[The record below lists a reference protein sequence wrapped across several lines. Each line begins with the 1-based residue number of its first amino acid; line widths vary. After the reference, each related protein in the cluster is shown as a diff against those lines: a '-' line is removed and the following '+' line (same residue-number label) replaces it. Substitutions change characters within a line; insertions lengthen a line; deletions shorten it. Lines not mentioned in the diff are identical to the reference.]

1 MSVRDGVGGMGTLGR
16 RQRFEDSD
24 FTVRVY
30 PGALA
35 EGTIYCPI
43 SARKT
48 TSAAETIE
56 HVIDRLRLD
65 RTKCYVLAEVK
76 EFGGEEWILT
86 PSDCPVQRMLL
97 WPRVALEHR
106 SASGGE
112 DYRFLLRLKN
122 LDGSIHYGG
131 SLQMWLQVTEE
142 RRRMV
147 ERGLLPQPESQG
159 DHADLC
165 CLPELNERSLLD
177 NLRSRFRQEKIYTYV
192 GSILIVINP
201 FKFLPIYNPKYVK
214 MYDNH
219 SLGDLEPH
227 IYAVADVAY
236 HAMLQRQTNQCI
248 VISGESGS
256 GKTQSTNF
264 LIHHLTALSQKGF
277 ASGVEQIILGA
288 GPVLEAFGNA
298 KTAHNN
304 NSSRFGKFIQVNYQE
319 SGTVRGAY
327 VEKYLLEKSRLVY
340 QEHNERNYHVFYY
353 LLAGT
358 SEEERT
364 AFHLMKPEDYHYLS
378 QMTKR
383 THRLHW
389 DSYCESEADCF
400 TVEGEDL
407 KHDFE
412 RLQLGMEMVGFLPVT
427 RKQIFSLLSAIL
439 HLGNIRYKRKTYR
452 DDSIDICN
460 PEVLPV
466 VSELL
471 EVKEEMLFEALT
483 TRKTITV
490 GEKLIV
496 PYKLSEAGTVR
507 DSMAKSLYSALFDWI
522 VFRINHALLNIK
534 DLEEPAKI
542 LSIGVLD
549 IFGFEDYE
557 NNSFEQFCINFANER
572 LQHYFNQHT
581 FKLEQEEY
589 RAEGISWRNIEY
601 IDNTGCISLISKKPT
616 ALFHLLDEEC
626 NFPQA
631 TNQTLLDKFKRQHEG
646 NSYIEFPAVMEPAFI
661 IRHYAGKVKYG
672 VKDFREKN
680 TDHMRP
686 DIVALLKSSKN
697 AFICSLIGIDPSAT
711 FRWAVLRAYF
721 RALVAFRQAGKRHTH
736 KKTGHD
742 EAAPCAVLKSV
753 DSFSFLQHPVHQR
766 SLEIL
771 QRCKEEKHTPDE
783 SENVQIDE
791 TENGVSRR
799 SPRSPLSDLQGSNTI
814 NEKSPRGS
822 PGPGWNGRVG
832 RQRRLSSSSSTA
844 DEDGVFLNSASS
856 KLLER
861 AHDIL
866 MRNKNYKAKPLL
878 PKHLLN
884 VKSLKYLSNL
894 TLHDRITKSLL
905 HLHKKKKPPSI
916 SAQFQASLNKLM
928 ETLGQSEPYFVKCI
942 RSNAEKLPL
951 RFNDNLVLRQLRYT
965 GMLETVRIRQSGYN
979 VKYSFKDFVHHFSV
993 LLPESTTTA
1002 REAIQHWLDQ
1012 LDLAPDG
1019 YQVGKTMVFLRESER
1034 QQLQAFLHGEVLRL
1048 IVMLQQRF
1056 RSRLERKQFVRMRE
1070 AAICI
1075 QRWWR
1080 LYRPTENVENQIDQN
1095 THQEAA
1101 LCLQTHWRGY
1111 RERQKFRLWKE
1122 AALVLQRA
1130 WRLWLCR
1137 RCTATLAIQTAWR
1150 CHRAREDYL
1159 RLYAAVM
1166 QLQALGRGYLAREG
1180 VKVLREQKLK
1190 EKLLQRQNGQVDFL
1204 PEDDAP
1210 ERVTVVDPRTCEDP
1224 FCEEGESTVSILS
1237 RIDGELKEEGTSE
1250 APPSVATSAVVVRE
1264 KIRAADELSQKAT
1277 RAKRESRRMR
1287 ELEQAKFS
1295 LELLKVRST
1304 CSGNSPPSEEM
1315 CSSVELVPT
1324 PPLCSPQ
1331 GTPDSQSSKGSF
1343 ELLSIEDAPKATEE
1357 VTDSDDLCSPTG
1369 SVTLPESSIEALSL
1383 NPKTEDLNG
1392 VRTSE
1397 PALSSTHPPKLQNYL
1412 PTFYVPSCESS
1423 TAASCLPP
1431 GEPVENTEI
1440 VVSTTTTIKPLKERH
1455 DSTRRPVVV
1464 LISMQKETPLS
1475 EELSELVKV
1484 HDLRQAPTSLPRA
1497 LPQADQVVLEKL
1509 VRLNE
1514 EKKVRQRNQQQQN
1527 EREMMEQIRQQKE
1540 ALERQRLFFAQFE
1553 KDMFE
1558 KQRGEALQKIQQS
1571 RHGGPAASGR
1581 TPRPNSL
1588 FIERTSGPVPHGRTQ
1603 SDSSVTSVHSP
1614 KAGRT
1619 HSSAPKAQV
1628 LPPPPATAHIERR
1641 KESKP
1646 VPEGWA
1652 PKLTLESK
1660 DGTTRVRPAS
1670 KKVQRSQDSTVGLSG
1685 KPGNIFFSPKDK
1697 VTFVKFDSNKNTKE
1711 APQAIP
1717 TEGPLYASR
1726 LPKGAKT
1733 RDVGRAGQKKK
1744 ARMSRTRSDFLTRA
1758 PILSVGGDSDE
1769 DDYDGTGPQHSPVA
1783 LFKQSS
1789 TDEGLGGSCFS
1800 DSDMPSGSEER
1811 KNLHKVLSSGDLEK
1825 KADSLRKNS
1834 QDGRVR
1840 GKMRFWGKTKHS
1852 DKKREKLMCVDSLD
1866 GEDGDTGP
1874 LLREGQENLS
1884 PRCSPD
1890 LTLERGYRDLKEN
1903 KEPSPKVKRRR
1914 SVKISNV
1921 ALEPTQCQNDAL
1933 QILTC
1938 INDYRSMNDFLMKK
1952 ISDLDTEDSKKDT
1965 MVDVVFKKALKE
1977 FRLNIFNSY
1986 STALA
1991 MDYGKSIRY
2000 KDLYA
2005 LFEQIL
2011 EKTMRQE
2018 QRVWSESPVKV
2029 WVNTFKVFLDEFR
2042 TEYKPLD
2049 STLSKQ
2055 PKPERKKRRKK
2066 DADIVEEHNGHI
2078 FKSTQ
2083 YSIPTYCEYC
2093 SSLIWMMDR
2102 ACVCKLCRYAC
2113 HRKCCQKTTSKCSK
2127 KFDPELSPK
2136 QFGVEV
2142 SRLTND
2148 ERTVPLVVE
2157 RLINYIE
2164 MHGLYTEGIYRKSGS
2179 TNKIKELKHGLDTDV
2194 ESMNLDDYN
2203 IHVIASVLKQW
2214 LRDLPSP
2221 LMTFEL
2227 YGEFIRAMALQDR
2240 KEMIRGV
2247 YSIVDQLSRTHLN
2260 TLERLIFHLVRIA
2273 LQEETNR
2280 MSANA
2285 LAIVFAPCILR
2296 CPDSIDPLQS
2306 VQDISKTTAC
2316 VELILGE
2323 QMTKYKVRL
2332 KDINTLE
2339 FAENKAKCRL
2349 TFLRRSMGKG
2359 PFRKLSFHSPSPPV
2373 SPRLPPL
2380 TDAVK
2385 VESEG
2390 EEGAES
2396 IPEILECQHAAM
2408 QREEKVLTEQIENL
2422 QKEKEEL
2429 TFEMLTLEPRASDDE
2444 TLESEASIGTGDSSE
2459 NLNVESE
2466 GTVSDFSERGPVL
2479 TSPWSRRSDVKSPR
2493 QRTLRR
2499 QHDSSDS
2506 VDSCSAV
2513 PAFSTSSHF
2522 QLSPSPIANTTRGFR
2537 FHSTS
2542 RSLSSSSSSGAA
2554 HSQNASLASCSDSF
2568 SLSPTAELEGAFDER
2583 PQFTSRGTYNQE
2595 KGKQKLRGGRHISQ
2609 RLARE
2614 VGDHGREPPDLQQ
2627 QLVLY
2632 GSNEFMV

>member
-1 MSVRDGVGGMGTLGR
+1 MNARDGVAGIGGVGTLGR
-16 RQRFEDSD
+16 RQRFENSE
-24 FTVRVY
+24 FTVRIY
-30 PGALA
+30 PGTLA

-48 TSAAETIE
+48 TTAAEAIE
-56 HVIDRLRLD
+56 RVIERLQLD

-76 EFGGEEWILT
+76 EFGGEEWILN
-86 PSDCPVQRMLL
+86 PSDCPVQRMML

-106 SASGGE
+106 PLFGGE
-112 DYRFLLRLKN
+112 DYRFLLRQKN

-159 DHADLC
+159 DQADLC
-165 CLPELNERSLLD
+165 RLVELNERTLLD

-219 SLGDLEPH
+219 TLGHLEPH

-236 HAMLQRQTNQCI
+236 HAMLQRQRNQCI

-353 LLAGT
+353 LLAGA
-358 SEEERT
+358 SEDERT
-364 AFHLMKPEDYHYLS
+364 AFHLKKPEEYHYLS
-378 QMTKR
+378 QMTKT
-383 THRLHW
+383 THQLHW
-389 DSYCESEADCF
+389 DNYCESESDCF

-412 RLQLGMEMVGFLPVT
+412 RLQLAMEMVGFLPAT

-439 HLGNIRYKRKTYR
+439 HLGNIRYKRKIYR
-452 DDSIDICN
+452 DDSIDIAN

-466 VSELL
+466 VSQLL
-471 EVKEEMLFEALT
+471 EVLT
-483 TRKTITV
+483 NTREIFYV
-490 GEKLIV
+490 SLQ
-496 PYKLSEAGTVR
+496 AGTVR
-507 DSMAKSLYSALFDWI
+507 DSMAKSLYGALFDWI
-522 VFRINHALLNIK
+522 VFRINHALLNIR
-534 DLEEPAKI
+534 DLEETTKI

-589 RAEGISWRNIEY
+589 RAEGISWRNIDY
-601 IDNTGCISLISKKPT
+601 IDNTGCINLISKKPT

-697 AFICSLIGIDPSAT
+697 AFICGLIGIDPSAT

-721 RALVAFRQAGKRHTH
+721 RALVAFREAGKRHTQ

-742 EAAPCAVLKSV
+742 DAAPCAVLKSV

-771 QRCKEEKHTPDE
+771 QRCKEEKYSLT
-783 SENVQIDE
+783 
-791 TENGVSRR
+791 RK
-799 SPRSPLSDLQGSNTI
+799 SPRTPLSNLQGSNTI

-822 PGPGWNGRVG
+822 PGWNGRLG
-832 RQRRLSSSSSTA
+832 RHSRLSSSSSTA
-844 DEDGVFLNSASS
+844 DDDGIFVNSASS

-866 MRNKNYKAKPLL
+866 MRNKNYKSKPVL

-979 VKYSFKDFVHHFSV
+979 IKYSFKDFVHHFSV
-993 LLPESTTTA
+993 LLPASTSAT
-1002 REAIQHWLDQ
+1002 REGIEQCLNQ
-1012 LDLAPDG
+1012 LDLDSDG
-1019 YQVGKTMVFLRESER
+1019 YQVGKTMVFLREAER
-1034 QQLQAFLHGEVLRL
+1034 QKLQALLHREVLRL
-1048 IVMLQQRF
+1048 IVMLQRRF
-1056 RSRLERKQFVRMRE
+1056 RARLERKQFVRMRE
-1070 AAICI
+1070 AAVCI
-1075 QRWWR
+1075 QR
-1080 LYRPTENVENQIDQN
+1080 EKDDHNVQN
-1095 THQEAA
+1095 EAV

-1111 RERQKFRLWKE
+1111 RERQRFRLWRE
-1122 AALVLQRA
+1122 AALVLQRE
-1130 WRLWLCR
+1130 WRLWLQR
-1137 RCTATLAIQTAWR
+1137 RCTAALVIQTAWR
-1150 CHRAREDYL
+1150 CHRAREAYL
-1159 RLYAAVM
+1159 TLYGAVVK
-1166 QLQALGRGYLAREG
+1166 LQAISRGYLTRKRTLQTLNSHQG
-1180 VKVLREQKLK
+1180 TVK
-1190 EKLLQRQNGQVDFL
+1190 
-1204 PEDDAP
+1204 
-1210 ERVTVVDPRTCEDP
+1210 
-1224 FCEEGESTVSILS
+1224 EEGERRENAST
-1237 RIDGELKEEGTSE
+1237 GECSSKELTDAPTSSLT
-1250 APPSVATSAVVVRE
+1250 PTVVVRE
-1264 KIRAADELSQKAT
+1264 RARTVDEPSQKTT

-1295 LELLKVRST
+1295 LELLKVRAT
-1304 CSGNSPPSEEM
+1304 SGGASSPSEEQRW
-1315 CSSVELVPT
+1315 SLELVAPAT
-1324 PPLCSPQ
+1324 PPQ

-1343 ELLSIEDAPKATEE
+1343 ELLNLDDEPLKATEE
-1357 VTDSDDLCSPTG
+1357 VTDSDDTFSPLPSISPVPEPYVEVFSTSLKPAEPQKAGASVAHPG
-1369 SVTLPESSIEALSL
+1369 SQDQSKV
-1383 NPKTEDLNG
+1383 DLL
-1392 VRTSE
+1392 
-1397 PALSSTHPPKLQNYL
+1397 A
-1412 PTFYVPSCESS
+1412 PS
-1423 TAASCLPP
+1423 
-1431 GEPVENTEI
+1431 
-1440 VVSTTTTIKPLKERH
+1440 PLKERQE
-1455 DSTRRPVVV
+1455 SRRPVVV
-1464 LISMQKETPLS
+1464 VISMQKESPLN
-1475 EELSELVKV
+1475 E
-1484 HDLRQAPTSLPRA
+1484 DLRDIIRPLVEVRDSAAQTGELTSSSQKPEQAPVPHSPMLIPA
-1497 LPQADQVVLEKL
+1497 PVPPADPAVIEKL

-1514 EKKVRQRNQQQQN
+1514 EKEERQRNQQQQN
-1527 EREMMEQIRQQKE
+1527 EKEMMEQIRQQKE
-1540 ALERQRLFFAQFE
+1540 KQHEGQKALKLFYRLSKAPFKHAV
-1553 KDMFE
+1553 
-1558 KQRGEALQKIQQS
+1558 I
-1571 RHGGPAASGR
+1571 
-1581 TPRPNSL
+1581 
-1588 FIERTSGPVPHGRTQ
+1588 TSG
-1603 SDSSVTSVHSP
+1603 
-1614 KAGRT
+1614 
-1619 HSSAPKAQV
+1619 
-1628 LPPPPATAHIERR
+1628 
-1641 KESKP
+1641 
-1646 VPEGWA
+1646 
-1652 PKLTLESK
+1652 KL
-1660 DGTTRVRPAS
+1660 
-1670 KKVQRSQDSTVGLSG
+1670 Q
-1685 KPGNIFFSPKDK
+1685 
-1697 VTFVKFDSNKNTKE
+1697 
-1711 APQAIP
+1711 
-1717 TEGPLYASR
+1717 
-1726 LPKGAKT
+1726 
-1733 RDVGRAGQKKK
+1733 VGRAGQKKK
-1744 ARMSRTRSDFLTRA
+1744 ARMARTRSDFLTRA
-1758 PILSVGGDSDE
+1758 PIVSLGGDSDE
-1769 DDYDGTGPQHSPVA
+1769 DDCDGDSP
-1783 LFKQSS
+1783 LTPRHFTLPLSKQSS
-1789 TDEGLGGSCFS
+1789 VEAGLGESCFS
-1800 DSDMPSGSEER
+1800 DSDMVTG
-1811 KNLHKVLSSGDLEK
+1811 
-1825 KADSLRKNS
+1825 AIQANS
-1834 QDGRVR
+1834 
-1840 GKMRFWGKTKHS
+1840 
-1852 DKKREKLMCVDSLD
+1852 
-1866 GEDGDTGP
+1866 
-1874 LLREGQENLS
+1874 GQENMS
-1884 PRCSPD
+1884 PPCSPD
-1890 LTLERGYRDLKEN
+1890 VTLDRGFRDLKEN

-1914 SVKISNV
+1914 SVKISSV
-1921 ALEPTQCQNDAL
+1921 ALEPVQWQNDAL

-1965 MVDVVFKKALKE
+1965 VVDVVFKKALKE

-1986 STALA
+1986 STVLA
-1991 MDYGKSIRY
+1991 MDDGKSIRY

-2005 LFEQIL
+2005 LFEHIL

-2018 QRVWSESPVKV
+2018 QRDWSESPVKV
-2029 WVNTFKVFLDEFR
+2029 WVNTFKVFLDEFM
-2042 TEYKPLD
+2042 TEYKPLE
-2049 STLSKQ
+2049 SSLSK
-2055 PKPERKKRRKK
+2055 PVSKPERKKRRKK
-2066 DADIVEEHNGHI
+2066 DTDIVEEHNGHI

-2113 HRKCCQKTTSKCSK
+2113 HRKCCQKTTTKCSK
-2127 KFDPELSPK
+2127 KSDPELSSR

-2157 RLINYIE
+2157 KLINYIE

-2179 TNKIKELKHGLDTDV
+2179 TNKIKELKQGLDTDMD
-2194 ESMNLDDYN
+2194 SMNLDDYN
-2203 IHVIASVLKQW
+2203 IHVIASVFKQW
-2214 LRDLPSP
+2214 LRDLPNP

-2227 YGEFIRAMALQDR
+2227 YEEFIRAMGLQDK

-2247 YSIVDQLSRTHLN
+2247 YSVIDQLSRTQLN

-2296 CPDSIDPLQS
+2296 CPDTTDPLQS

-2316 VELILGE
+2316 VELIICE
-2323 QMTKYKVRL
+2323 QMNKYKVRL
-2332 KDINTLE
+2332 KDISTLE

-2349 TFLRRSMGKG
+2349 TFIRRSMGKG
-2359 PFRKLSFHSPSPPV
+2359 PVQRLTYHMPSPPV
-2373 SPRLPPL
+2373 SPQPPPL
-2380 TDAVK
+2380 ASAVME
-2385 VESEG
+2385 ESGG
-2390 EEGAES
+2390 EDGADS
-2396 IPEILECQHAAM
+2396 FTEISEHQQTAM
-2408 QREEKVLTEQIENL
+2408 QQEEKELTEQIESL

-2444 TLESEASIGTGDSSE
+2444 TLESEASIGTADSSE
-2459 NLNVESE
+2459 NLNM
-2466 GTVSDFSERGPVL
+2466 DGPVL
-2479 TSPWSRRSDVKSPR
+2479 TSPWPQKCDRKSPR
-2493 QRTLRR
+2493 RR
-2499 QHDSSDS
+2499 PLHRQPDSLDS
-2506 VDSCSAV
+2506 VDS
-2513 PAFSTSSHF
+2513 FSSISSYSSSSHF
-2522 QLSPSPIANTTRGFR
+2522 QP
-2537 FHSTS
+2537 
-2542 RSLSSSSSSGAA
+2542 LSSSSSA
-2554 HSQNASLASCSDSF
+2554 
-2568 SLSPTAELEGAFDER
+2568 TTR
-2583 PQFTSRGTYNQE
+2583 PQFTSRGTFNPE
-2595 KGKQKLRGGRHISQ
+2595 KGKNKLRGAKHSTLKHSGEGGSHS
-2609 RLARE
+2609 
-2614 VGDHGREPPDLQQ
+2614 REPPDIPQ